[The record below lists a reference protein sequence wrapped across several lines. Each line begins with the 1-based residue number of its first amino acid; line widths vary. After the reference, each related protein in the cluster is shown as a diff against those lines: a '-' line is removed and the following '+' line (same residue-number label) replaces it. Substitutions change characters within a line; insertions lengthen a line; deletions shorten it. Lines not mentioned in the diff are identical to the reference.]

1 MERTGTKSMAHVP
14 RGTPLKRMARVKL
27 YPTPSQAAALGK
39 ALDICRQLYNTALEQ
54 RRDAWRTRRLSV
66 TFRQQYAQLTELR
79 QSDPRIASIYRE
91 LLDAALWKLDLAFA
105 AFFRRMRKGEK
116 PGFPR
121 FRGRV
126 RYNCLEFPHGNR
138 ALTLSPA
145 RRKVRVPGVGLVRM
159 RKGRDIGVFGRA
171 MIVRNA
177 RGWYALFEC
186 QRETKP
192 KSPTGRRVGLDRGI
206 NTFAATSD
214 GDRLTHPRLANR
226 NQAHVARLARVVAR
240 RQRGGANRH
249 KAVNMLARAHDRLR
263 WSRRDFLHK
272 LSRPIINSYD
282 FVAIEALKVRNV
294 MRSAK
299 GSTQQPG
306 SNVRAKAR
314 LNFAIADAGWT
325 LFASMLH
332 AKAEEAGRT
341 VFEVDPRLTS
351 QTCSSCGWV
360 DAASRISQAVFVCT
374 NCGSQID
381 ADVNAAKVILKKA
394 ELAACGEGRRVAGP
408 QRSTKCT
415 SAGADP
421 VHAAS
426 AA

>member
-1 MERTGTKSMAHVP
+1 
-14 RGTPLKRMARVKL
+14 MARVKL
-27 YPTPSQAAALGK
+27 YPKPTQEAALGK
-39 ALDICRQLYNTALEQ
+39 ALDICRQLYNAALEQ

-66 TFRQQYAQLTELR
+66 THRQQYAQLTELR

-91 LLDAALWKLDLAFA
+91 LVDAALHKVDLAFA
-105 AFFRRMRKGEK
+105 AFFRRIREGEK

-121 FRGRV
+121 FRNHK

-145 RRKVRVPGVGLVRM
+145 QRKVRVPSVGLVRL
-159 RKGRDIGVFGRA
+159 RRGRNIGAFGRA

-186 QRETKP
+186 SQETNP
-192 KSPTGRRVGLDRGI
+192 RTPTGRKVGLDRGI
-206 NTFAATSD
+206 FTFAATSD
-214 GDRLTHPRLANR
+214 GDRLSHPRLANR

-240 RQRGGANRH
+240 RRRGGANRR
-249 KAVNMLARAHDRLR
+249 KVVKMLARAHDRLR
-263 WSRRDFLHK
+263 WARRDFLHK
-272 LSRPIINSYD
+272 LSRTIINSYD
-282 FVAIEALKVRNV
+282 FIAIEALKVRNM

-299 GSTQQPG
+299 GTAQQPG
-306 SNVRAKAR
+306 HNVRAKAR

-325 LFASMLH
+325 LFASLLH

-341 VFEVDPRLTS
+341 VFEVDPRCTS
-351 QTCSSCGWV
+351 QTCAGCGLV
-360 DAASRISQAVFVCT
+360 DAASRISQAEFICT
-374 NCGSQID
+374 NCGLQLD
-381 ADVNAAKVILKKA
+381 ADVNAAKVILKRA

-408 QRSTKCT
+408 QRSTKYT

>member
-1 MERTGTKSMAHVP
+1 MEHALARA
-14 RGTPLKRMARVKL
+14 PLKRMARVKL
-27 YPTPSQAAALGK
+27 YPSPSQAAALEK

-66 TFRQQYAQLTELR
+66 THRQQYAQLTELR
-79 QSDPRIASIYRE
+79 QSDLRIASIYRE
-91 LLDAALWKLDLAFA
+91 LLDATLRKLYLAFA

-121 FRGRV
+121 FRSRA

-138 ALTLSPA
+138 ALMLSPTQS
-145 RRKVRVPGVGLVRM
+145 KVRVPGVGFVRL
-159 RKGRDIGVFGRA
+159 RKGRDI
-171 MIVRNA
+171 
-177 RGWYALFEC
+177 
-186 QRETKP
+186 KP
-192 KSPTGRRVGLDRGI
+192 RSSTGRRVGIDRGI
-206 NTFAATSD
+206 ATFAATSD
-214 GDRLTHPRLANR
+214 GDRLKHPRLANR
-226 NQAHVARLARVVAR
+226 NQAQVARLARIVAR
-240 RQRGGANRH
+240 RGRGGANRR
-249 KAVNMLARAHDRLR
+249 KAVRVLARAHDRLR
-263 WSRRDFLHK
+263 WARRDFLHK
-272 LSRPIINSYD
+272 LSRSIINSCD
-282 FVAIEALKVRNV
+282 FIAIEALQVRNM

-299 GSTQQPG
+299 GTTQQPG
-306 SNVRAKAR
+306 INIRAKAR

-341 VFEVDPRLTS
+341 VFEVDPRHTS

-360 DAASRISQAVFVCT
+360 DAASRISQAAFICIS
-374 NCGSQID
+374 CGLQLD
-381 ADVNAAKVILKKA
+381 ADVNAAKVILKGA

-421 VHAAS
+421 VHAARGCMRVHATNLS
-426 AA
+426 PRRCWH

>member
-1 MERTGTKSMAHVP
+1 MQRTGTKSTEHAP
-14 RGTPLKRMARVKL
+14 TGTLVKRMARVKL
-27 YPTPSQAAALGK
+27 YPNHSQEAALGK
-39 ALDICRQLYNTALEQ
+39 ALDICRQLYNAALEQ
-54 RRDAWRTRRLSV
+54 RRDAWRTRRLSL
-66 TFRQQYAQLTELR
+66 THYQQYTQLTELR

-105 AFFRRMRKGEK
+105 AFFRRTRRGEK

-121 FRGRV
+121 FRSRA

-138 ALTLSPA
+138 ALTLSPTQ
-145 RRKVRVPGVGLVRM
+145 RKVRVPGVGLVRL
-159 RKGRDIGVFGRA
+159 RKGRNIGVFGRA

-177 RGWYALFEC
+177 RGWFALFEC
-186 QRETKP
+186 GRETKP
-192 KSPTGRRVGLDRGI
+192 QSPTGRRVGLDRGI
-206 NTFAATSD
+206 TTFAATSD

-226 NQAHVARLARVVAR
+226 NQAQVARLARVVAR
-240 RQRGGANRH
+240 RSRGGANRR
-249 KAVNMLARAHDRLR
+249 KAVKMLARRHDRLR
-263 WSRRDFLHK
+263 WARRDFLHK
-272 LSRPIINSYD
+272 LTRSIVDSFD
-282 FVAIEALKVRNV
+282 FVAIEALKVRN
-294 MRSAK
+294 MMSSAK
-299 GSTQQPG
+299 GTTQRPG

-341 VFEVDPRLTS
+341 VFEVDPHYTS
-351 QTCSSCGWV
+351 QTCSGCGWV
-360 DAASRISQAVFVCT
+360 DAASRISRAVFICT
-374 NCGSQID
+374 HCGSHLD
-381 ADVNAAKVILKKA
+381 ADVNAAKVILKRA

-408 QRSTKCT
+408 QRSTKRT

-421 VHAAS
+421 VNAAP